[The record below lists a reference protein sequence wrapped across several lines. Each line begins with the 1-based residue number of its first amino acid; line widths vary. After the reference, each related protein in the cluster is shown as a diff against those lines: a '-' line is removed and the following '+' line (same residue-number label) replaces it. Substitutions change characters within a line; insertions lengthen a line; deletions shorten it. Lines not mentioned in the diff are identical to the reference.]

1 MKKQILHR
9 LLLGVL
15 TLWLVSVLIF
25 VGTELLPGDVASAI
39 LGQNGT
45 PETIAA
51 LRLQLGLDQPAV
63 YRYLHWLSGVLH
75 GDLGTSLANNQPI
88 GAELLPRL
96 ANTLFLALY
105 AALIAIPLA
114 VVLGIASAVWRG
126 SWFDR
131 LANTLTLMSISVPE
145 FFVGYVLVIFFAI
158 RLAWFP
164 SLALVDPD
172 ASLLDRLYACT
183 LPMLTLVLVVL
194 VVLAHMLRMTRASV
208 GAVMSSSYIETA
220 LLKGLS
226 RWRIVLSHALPNAL
240 APIINVIAFNLAYLV
255 VGVILVEVVFVYPG
269 IGQLMVDAVTKRDL
283 PVVQACGLLFGG
295 TYILL
300 NTAADLLAIWCNPR
314 LRHAR

>member
-1 MKKQILHR
+1 MKKQIVHR
-9 LLLGVL
+9 LLLGLL

-25 VGTELLPGDVASAI
+25 IGTELLPGDAASAI

-51 LRLQLGLDQPAV
+51 LRSQLGFDQPAI
-63 YRYLHWLSGVLH
+63 YRYLHWLAGVFQ

-88 GAELLPRL
+88 STELLRRL
-96 ANTLFLALY
+96 ANTLFLAGY
-105 AALIAIPLA
+105 AAIIAIPLA
-114 VVLGIASAVWRG
+114 VMLGIASAVWRG

-172 ASLLDRLYACT
+172 AGILERLYACT
-183 LPMLTLVLVVL
+183 LPMLTLVL

-226 RWRIVLSHALPNAL
+226 RWQIVLGHALPNAL

-269 IGQLMVDAVTKRDL
+269 IGQLMVDAVTKRDI

-300 NTAADLLAIWCNPR
+300 NTLADLLAIWCNPR

>member
-9 LLLGVL
+9 LLLGIL

-45 PETIAA
+45 PETVAA

-63 YRYLHWLSGVLH
+63 YRYLHWFSGVLH
-75 GDLGTSLANNQPI
+75 GDLGNSLTNNQPI

-96 ANTLFLALY
+96 ANTLFLAAY

-114 VVLGIASAVWRG
+114 VMLGIASAVWRG

-131 LANTLTLMSISVPE
+131 LANTLTLLSISVPE

-172 ASLLDRLYACT
+172 ASLVDRLYACT
-183 LPMLTLVLVVL
+183 LPMLTLVL

-226 RWRIVLSHALPNAL
+226 RWRIVLGHALPNAL

-300 NTAADLLAIWCNPR
+300 NTTADLLAIWCNPR

>member
-96 ANTLFLALY
+96 ANTLFLAVY

-131 LANTLTLMSISVPE
+131 MANTLTLMSISVPE

-172 ASLLDRLYACT
+172 ASLLERLYACT
-183 LPMLTLVLVVL
+183 LPMLTLVL

>member
-96 ANTLFLALY
+96 ANTLFLAVY

-172 ASLLDRLYACT
+172 ASLLERLYACT
-183 LPMLTLVLVVL
+183 LPMLTLVL

-269 IGQLMVDAVTKRDL
+269 IGQMMVDAVTKRDL

>member
-9 LLLGVL
+9 LLLGIL
-15 TLWLVSVLIF
+15 TLWLVSLLIF

-45 PETIAA
+45 PETVAA
-51 LRLQLGLDQPAV
+51 LRSQLGLDQPAIW
-63 YRYLHWLSGVLH
+63 RYLHWLGGVLH
-75 GDLGTSLANNQPI
+75 GDLGMSLANNQPI
-88 GAELLPRL
+88 GDELLPRL
-96 ANTLFLALY
+96 GNTLFLAGY
-105 AALIAIPLA
+105 AAVVAIPLA
-114 VVLGIASAVWRG
+114 VLLGIASAVWRG
-126 SWFDR
+126 SWFDK
-131 LANTLTLMSISVPE
+131 LANSLTLLSISVPE

-158 RLAWFP
+158 RFAWFP
-164 SLALVDPD
+164 SLALVEPD
-172 ASLLDRLYACT
+172 AGFLQRLYACT
-183 LPMLTLVLVVL
+183 LPMLTLVL

-208 GAVMSSSYIETA
+208 GAVMSSSYIESA

-226 RWRIVLSHALPNAL
+226 RWRIVLGHALPNAL

-300 NTAADLLAIWCNPR
+300 NTTADLLAIWCNPR

>member
-9 LLLGVL
+9 LLLGIL

-63 YRYLHWLSGVLH
+63 YRYLHWFSGVLH
-75 GDLGTSLANNQPI
+75 GDLGNSLTNNQPI

-96 ANTLFLALY
+96 ANTLFLAAY

-114 VVLGIASAVWRG
+114 VMLGIASAVWRG

-131 LANTLTLMSISVPE
+131 LANTLTLLSISVPE

-172 ASLLDRLYACT
+172 ASLGDRLYACT

-194 VVLAHMLRMTRASV
+194 AHMLRMTWASV

-226 RWRIVLSHALPNAL
+226 RWRIVLGHALPNAL

-300 NTAADLLAIWCNPR
+300 NTTADLLAIWCNPR

>member
-1 MKKQILHR
+1 MKKQIIHR
-9 LLLGVL
+9 LLLGIL
-15 TLWLVSVLIF
+15 TLWLVSLLIF

-51 LRLQLGLDQPAV
+51 LRSQLGLDQPAI
-63 YRYLHWLSGVLH
+63 YRYLHWLAGVLH

-88 GAELLPRL
+88 SAELLPRL
-96 ANTLFLALY
+96 ANTLFLAGY
-105 AALIAIPLA
+105 AAVIAIPLA
-114 VVLGIASAVWRG
+114 VMLGIASAVWRG

-131 LANTLTLMSISVPE
+131 LANSLTLMSISVPE

-172 ASLLDRLYACT
+172 AGFLARLYACT
-183 LPMLTLVLVVL
+183 LPMLTLVL

-208 GAVMSSSYIETA
+208 GAVMSSTYIETA

-226 RWRIVLSHALPNAL
+226 RWQIVLGHALPNAL

-300 NTAADLLAIWCNPR
+300 NTSADLLAIWCNPR

>member
-164 SLALVDPD
+164 SLALVDSD

-183 LPMLTLVLVVL
+183 LPMLTLVL

>member
-96 ANTLFLALY
+96 ANTLFLAVY

-126 SWFDR
+126 YWFDR
-131 LANTLTLMSISVPE
+131 MANTLTLMSISVPE

-172 ASLLDRLYACT
+172 ASLLERLYACT
-183 LPMLTLVLVVL
+183 LPMLTLVL

>member
-96 ANTLFLALY
+96 ANTLFLAVY

-131 LANTLTLMSISVPE
+131 LANTLMLMSISVPE

-172 ASLLDRLYACT
+172 ASLLERLYACT
-183 LPMLTLVLVVL
+183 LPMLTLVL

>member
-194 VVLAHMLRMTRASV
+194 AHMLRMTRASV

>member
-9 LLLGVL
+9 LLLGIL

-63 YRYLHWLSGVLH
+63 YRYLHWFSGVLH
-75 GDLGTSLANNQPI
+75 GDLGNSLTNNQPI

-96 ANTLFLALY
+96 ANTLFLAAY

-114 VVLGIASAVWRG
+114 VMLGIASAVWRG

-131 LANTLTLMSISVPE
+131 LANTLTLLSISVPE

-172 ASLLDRLYACT
+172 ASLGDRLYACT
-183 LPMLTLVLVVL
+183 LPMLTLVL

-226 RWRIVLSHALPNAL
+226 RWRIVLGHALPNAL

-300 NTAADLLAIWCNPR
+300 NTTADLLAIWFNPR

>member
-114 VVLGIASAVWRG
+114 VVLGFASAVWRG

-183 LPMLTLVLVVL
+183 LPMLTLVL

>member
-172 ASLLDRLYACT
+172 AGLLDRLYACT
-183 LPMLTLVLVVL
+183 LPMLTLVL

>member
-1 MKKQILHR
+1 MKKQIFHR
-9 LLLGVL
+9 LLLGIL
-15 TLWLVSVLIF
+15 TLWLVSLLIF

-45 PETIAA
+45 PETVAA
-51 LRLQLGLDQPAV
+51 LRSQLGLDQPAL
-63 YRYLHWLSGVLH
+63 YRYLHWLGGVMH
-75 GDLGTSLANNQPI
+75 GDLGISLANNQPI
-88 GAELLPRL
+88 SNELLPRL
-96 ANTLFLALY
+96 GNTLFLAGY
-105 AALIAIPLA
+105 AAVIAIPLA
-114 VVLGIASAVWRG
+114 VMLGIASAVWRG
-126 SWFDR
+126 SWFDK
-131 LANTLTLMSISVPE
+131 LANSLTLLSISVPE
-145 FFVGYVLVIFFAI
+145 FFVGYVLVIVFAI
-158 RLAWFP
+158 RFAWFP
-164 SLALVDPD
+164 SLALVEPGADF
-172 ASLLDRLYACT
+172 LQRLYACT
-183 LPMLTLVLVVL
+183 LPMLTLVL

-208 GAVMSSSYIETA
+208 GAVMSSSYIESA

-226 RWRIVLSHALPNAL
+226 RWRIVLGHALPNAL

>member
-194 VVLAHMLRMTRASV
+194 AHMLRMTRASV

-300 NTAADLLAIWCNPR
+300 NTAPDLLAIWCNPR

>member
-15 TLWLVSVLIF
+15 TLWLVSGLIF

-96 ANTLFLALY
+96 ANTLFLAVY

-145 FFVGYVLVIFFAI
+145 FFVGYLLVIFFAI

-172 ASLLDRLYACT
+172 ASLLERLYACT
-183 LPMLTLVLVVL
+183 LPMLTLVL

>member
-96 ANTLFLALY
+96 ANTLFLAAY

-145 FFVGYVLVIFFAI
+145 FFVATC
-158 RLAWFP
+158 W
-164 SLALVDPD
+164 
-172 ASLLDRLYACT
+172 
-183 LPMLTLVLVVL
+183 
-194 VVLAHMLRMTRASV
+194 
-208 GAVMSSSYIETA
+208 
-220 LLKGLS
+220 
-226 RWRIVLSHALPNAL
+226 
-240 APIINVIAFNLAYLV
+240 
-255 VGVILVEVVFVYPG
+255 
-269 IGQLMVDAVTKRDL
+269 
-283 PVVQACGLLFGG
+283 
-295 TYILL
+295 
-300 NTAADLLAIWCNPR
+300 
-314 LRHAR
+314 

>member
-1 MKKQILHR
+1 MKKQIVHR
-9 LLLGVL
+9 LLLGLL

-25 VGTELLPGDVASAI
+25 IGTELLPGDVASAI

-51 LRLQLGLDQPAV
+51 LRSQLGLDQPAL
-63 YRYLHWLSGVLH
+63 YRYLHWLGGVLH

-88 GAELLPRL
+88 SAELLPRL
-96 ANTLFLALY
+96 ANTLFLAGY
-105 AALIAIPLA
+105 AAVIAIPLA
-114 VVLGIASAVWRG
+114 VMLGIASAVWRG

-131 LANTLTLMSISVPE
+131 LANSLTLMSISVPE

-172 ASLLDRLYACT
+172 ASFMARLYACT
-183 LPMLTLVLVVL
+183 LPMLTLVL

-226 RWRIVLSHALPNAL
+226 RWQIVLGHALPNAL

-269 IGQLMVDAVTKRDL
+269 IGQLMVDAVTKRDI

-300 NTAADLLAIWCNPR
+300 NTTADLLAIWCNPR

>member
-9 LLLGVL
+9 LLLGIL

-25 VGTELLPGDVASAI
+25 LGTELLPGDIASAL

-45 PETIAA
+45 PETVAA
-51 LRLQLGLDQPAV
+51 LRTQLGLDQPAIW
-63 YRYLHWLSGVLH
+63 RYLNWLGGVVQ
-75 GDLGTSLANNQPI
+75 GDLGTSLANGRPI
-88 GAELLPRL
+88 GEELLPRL
-96 ANTLFLALY
+96 GNTLFLAAY

-114 VVLGIASAVWRG
+114 VALGIGCAIWRG
-126 SWFDR
+126 SLFDR
-131 LANTLTLMSISVPE
+131 LANSLTLLSISVPE
-145 FFVGYVLVIFFAI
+145 FFVGYLLVMFFSI
-158 RLAWFP
+158 HFAWFP
-164 SLALVDPD
+164 SLAMVSPD
-172 ASLLDRLYACT
+172 ASLSQRLYDAT
-183 LPMLTLVLVVL
+183 LPMLTLVL

-220 LLKGLS
+220 LLKGIP
-226 RWRIVLSHALPNAL
+226 RWRIVLGHALPNAL

-269 IGQLMVDAVTKRDL
+269 IGQLMVDAVSKRDL

-300 NTAADLLAIWCNPR
+300 NTLADLLAIWCNPR

>member
-9 LLLGVL
+9 LLLGIL

-63 YRYLHWLSGVLH
+63 YRYLHWFSGVLH
-75 GDLGTSLANNQPI
+75 GDLGNSLTNNQPI

-96 ANTLFLALY
+96 ANTLFLAAY

-114 VVLGIASAVWRG
+114 VMLGIASAVWRG

-131 LANTLTLMSISVPE
+131 LANTLTLLSISVPE

-172 ASLLDRLYACT
+172 ASLVDRLYACT
-183 LPMLTLVLVVL
+183 LPMLTLVL

-226 RWRIVLSHALPNAL
+226 RWRIVLGHALPNAL

-300 NTAADLLAIWCNPR
+300 NTTADLLAIWCNPR

>member
-1 MKKQILHR
+1 MMRKHILHR
-9 LLLGVL
+9 LLLGLL
-15 TLWLVSVLIF
+15 TLFLVSLLIF
-25 VGTELLPGDVASAI
+25 VGTEMLPGDVASAI

-51 LRLQLGLDQPAV
+51 LRHQLGLDQPALQ
-63 YRYLHWLSGVLH
+63 RYLHWLFGVLH
-75 GDLGTSLANNQPI
+75 GDLGHSLTNNRPI
-88 GAELLPRL
+88 SEELLPRL
-96 ANTLFLALY
+96 GNTLFLAAY

-114 VVLGIASAVWRG
+114 VMLGIASAIWRG

-131 LANTLTLMSISVPE
+131 LANTLTLLSISVPE
-145 FFVGYVLVIFFAI
+145 FFVGYLLVIFFAI

-164 SLALVDPD
+164 SLAMVDPD
-172 ASLLDRLYACT
+172 ATLWERLYTCT
-183 LPMLTLVLVVL
+183 LPMLTLVL

-220 LLKGLS
+220 VLKGIP
-226 RWRIVLSHALPNAL
+226 RWRIVLGHALPNAL
-240 APIINVIAFNLAYLV
+240 APIINVIAFNLAYLI

>member
-96 ANTLFLALY
+96 ANTLFLAVY

-194 VVLAHMLRMTRASV
+194 AHMLRMTRASV
-208 GAVMSSSYIETA
+208 GAVMSSSYTETA

>member
-15 TLWLVSVLIF
+15 TLWLVSGLIF

-75 GDLGTSLANNQPI
+75 GDLGTSLANNEPI

-96 ANTLFLALY
+96 ANTLFLAVY

-145 FFVGYVLVIFFAI
+145 FFVGYLLVIFFAI

-172 ASLLDRLYACT
+172 ASLLERLYACT
-183 LPMLTLVLVVL
+183 LPMLTLVL

>member
-96 ANTLFLALY
+96 ANTLFLAVY

-114 VVLGIASAVWRG
+114 VALGIASAVWRG

-172 ASLLDRLYACT
+172 ASLLERLYACT
-183 LPMLTLVLVVL
+183 LPMLTLVL

-269 IGQLMVDAVTKRDL
+269 IGQMMVDAVTKRDL

>member
-9 LLLGVL
+9 LLLGIL

-63 YRYLHWLSGVLH
+63 YRYLHWFSGVLH
-75 GDLGTSLANNQPI
+75 GDLGNSLTNNQPI

-96 ANTLFLALY
+96 ANTLFLAAY

-114 VVLGIASAVWRG
+114 VMLGIASAVWRG

-131 LANTLTLMSISVPE
+131 LANTLTLLSISVPE

-172 ASLLDRLYACT
+172 AGLGDRLYACT
-183 LPMLTLVLVVL
+183 LPMLTLVL

-226 RWRIVLSHALPNAL
+226 RWRIVLGHALPNAL

-300 NTAADLLAIWCNPR
+300 NTTADLLAIWCNPR

>member
-96 ANTLFLALY
+96 ANTLFLAAY

-183 LPMLTLVLVVL
+183 LPMLTLVL

-300 NTAADLLAIWCNPR
+300 NTTADLLAIWCNPR

>member
-9 LLLGVL
+9 LLLGLL
-15 TLWLVSVLIF
+15 TLWLVSLLIF

-51 LRLQLGLDQPAV
+51 LRAQLGLDQPAIW
-63 YRYLHWLSGVLH
+63 RYLHWLGGVLH
-75 GDLGTSLANNQPI
+75 GDLGNSLANNQPI
-88 GAELLPRL
+88 SAELLPRL
-96 ANTLFLALY
+96 ANTLFLAGY
-105 AALIAIPLA
+105 AAIIAIPLA
-114 VVLGIASAVWRG
+114 VLLGIASAVWRG

-131 LANTLTLMSISVPE
+131 LANSLTLLSISVPE

-172 ASLLDRLYACT
+172 AGVLSRLYACT
-183 LPMLTLVLVVL
+183 LPMLTLVL

-220 LLKGLS
+220 LLKGMS
-226 RWRIVLSHALPNAL
+226 RWRIVLGHALPNAL

>member
-9 LLLGVL
+9 LLLGIL

-45 PETIAA
+45 PETVAA

-63 YRYLHWLSGVLH
+63 YRYLHWLAGVLH

-88 GAELLPRL
+88 GAELFPRL
-96 ANTLFLALY
+96 ANTLFLAIY
-105 AALIAIPLA
+105 AAVIAIPLA
-114 VVLGIASAVWRG
+114 VLLGIASAVWRG

-131 LANTLTLMSISVPE
+131 LANTLTLLSISVPE

-172 ASLLDRLYACT
+172 ASIAQRLYACT
-183 LPMLTLVLVVL
+183 LPMLTLVL

-226 RWRIVLSHALPNAL
+226 RWRIVLGHALPNAL
-240 APIINVIAFNLAYLV
+240 APIINVVAFNLAYLV

>member
-96 ANTLFLALY
+96 ANTLFLAVY

-172 ASLLDRLYACT
+172 ASLLERLYACT
-183 LPMLTLVLVVL
+183 LPMLTLVL

-208 GAVMSSSYIETA
+208 GAVMSISYIETA